1 MAAAE
6 YEVGQYLH
14 RAGHKLDAVPHFQE
28 AQRLDPQNWS
38 YSRNAFAIVDREEMG
53 NPYGTDLLDEVARVG
68 PETFYPELN
77 I

>member
-14 RAGHKLDAVPHFQE
+14 RAEHRIDAVPHYQE
-28 AQRLDPQNWS
+28 AHRLDPQNWS

-53 NPYGTDLLDEVARVG
+53 NPYGTDLLDRS
-68 PETFYPELN
+68 YCH
-77 I
+77 